1 MNYKKRS
8 DRQRLAIDIPIDV
21 HKELK
26 EISANRH
33 CTITKYVLRLI
44 VKELLIERKYNT
56 KE

>member
-1 MNYKKRS
+1 MENKKRLG
-8 DRQRLAIDIPIDV
+8 RQRLAIDIPIDT

-26 EISANRH
+26 QLASTRN

-44 VKELLIERKYNT
+44 VRELLLERKYNT